1 MDKITELRNKAIH
14 KMSTDLQKKKK
25 KVPRIHNGERI
36 VSSTNDIGKTG

>member
-1 MDKITELRNKAIH
+1 MDKNTAHRNKAIH

-25 KVPRIHNGERI
+25 VPRIHNGERM